1 MRAAANPATLRSSFY
16 PHAVCESSN
25 VGETISN
32 ERETKISRRLRHLIE
47 ANHSLADMESLEEL
61 LPRLLELAKD
71 VTGAEAS
78 SVMLYNAR
86 RNVLEF
92 ASIRDEVVS
101 ENVAEVLKSKV
112 ELRMGEGIAG
122 WVAQHRKPVIVTDV
136 QGDPRFFKDADKQTG
151 FVTKNLLCVPL
162 AHRHELLGVISV
174 LNAKGKTCFDSED
187 QELLESFANLA
198 AVAIIRSRLFETRIK
213 EERLEAKLEAAAKI
227 QALFWPRLPEELG
240 VGSKVWAV
248 SIPAAFVG
256 GDLYDVIPL
265 PDGSWL
271 VYVGDV
277 SDKGLPAALV
287 MASLSTKIRSE
298 ALLHRD
304 VDRLLESVNNSMVDL
319 MAAEGFFATLALGRY
334 WPGAGRLEISLAGHP
349 PPLWIVGDH
358 LRPVPELRGISLG
371 MASAVT
377 YGKREIRLSPG
388 ESVVFV
394 TDGVTEAENERRE
407 LFGQQRLLEYV
418 RKGTGPP
425 WGTGLLEA
433 VNVWR
438 GGAEASDD
446 ITLLEIW
453 RDIG

>member
-1 MRAAANPATLRSSFY
+1 MEGEIRAN
-16 PHAVCESSN
+16 
-25 VGETISN
+25 GEA
-32 ERETKISRRLRHLIE
+32 KVSRRLKRLIE

-78 SVMLYNAR
+78 SVMLYNPR

-92 ASIRDEVVS
+92 ASIKDEVVGD
-101 ENVAEVLKSKV
+101 NVAEVLKSKV

-122 WVAQHRKPVIVTDV
+122 WVAQHRKPVIVGDV
-136 QGDPRFFKDADKQTG
+136 QSDPRFFKGADKQTG
-151 FVTKNLLCVPL
+151 FVTQNLLCVPL
-162 AHRHELLGVISV
+162 IHRHELLGVISV
-174 LNAKGKTCFDSED
+174 LNAKDKACFDSVD

-227 QALFWPRLPEELG
+227 QALFWPRLPGELG

-334 WPGAGRLEISLAGHP
+334 WPGTGRLEMSLAGHP
-349 PPLWIVGDH
+349 PPLWIVGDR
-358 LRPVPELRGISLG
+358 LGPVPALRGVSLG
-371 MASAVT
+371 IAPAAR
-377 YGKREIRLSPG
+377 YEKKEIRLSPG

-418 RKGTGPP
+418 RDGMGPP
-425 WGTGLLEA
+425 WGSGLLDM
-433 VNVWR
+433 VNAWR

-453 RDIG
+453 RDRG

>member
-1 MRAAANPATLRSSFY
+1 MF
-16 PHAVCESSN
+16 ESSD

-32 ERETKISRRLRHLIE
+32 ERETKISRRLRRLIE

-61 LPRLLELAKD
+61 LPRLLDLAKD

-78 SVMLYNAR
+78 SVMLYNPR

-92 ASIRDEVVS
+92 ASIKDEVVGAK
-101 ENVAEVLKSKV
+101 VAEVLKSRV

-122 WVAQHRKPVIVTDV
+122 WVAQHRKPVIVGDA
-136 QGDPRFFKDADKQTG
+136 QSDPRFFRGADKQTG
-151 FVTKNLLCVPL
+151 FVTKSLLCVPL
-162 AHRHELLGVISV
+162 IHRHELLGVISV
-174 LNAKGKTCFDSED
+174 LNAKDKPCFDSED

-227 QALFWPRLPEELG
+227 QALFWPKLPEELG
-240 VGSKVWAV
+240 VDSKVWAV

-319 MAAEGFFATLALGRY
+319 MAEEGFFATLALGRY
-334 WPGAGRLEISLAGHP
+334 WPGTGRLEMSLAGHP
-349 PPLWIVGDH
+349 PPLWIAGNR
-358 LRPVPELRGISLG
+358 LGPVPELRGVSLG
-371 MASAVT
+371 IAPGVK
-377 YGKREIRLSPG
+377 YERKEIRLSPG
-388 ESVVFV
+388 ESLVFV
-394 TDGVTEAENERRE
+394 TDGIMEAENERRE
-407 LFGQQRLLEYV
+407 FFGQQRLLAYV
-418 RKGTGPP
+418 KNGTGPP
-425 WGTGLLEA
+425 WGAGFLDM
-433 VNVWR
+433 VNAWR

-453 RDIG
+453 RDRG

>member
-1 MRAAANPATLRSSFY
+1 MSNSTGVATEDRV
-16 PHAVCESSN
+16 P
-25 VGETISN
+25 I
-32 ERETKISRRLRHLIE
+32 RLKRLLE

-86 RNVLEF
+86 RDVLEF
-92 ASIRDEVVS
+92 VSVKDEMVGD
-101 ENVAEVLKSKV
+101 NLAEVLKSKV
-112 ELRMGEGIAG
+112 ELRMGEGITG
-122 WVAQHRKPVIVTDV
+122 WAAQHRQTVIVCDARS
-136 QGDPRFFKDADKQTG
+136 DPRFFRGADKQTG
-151 FVTKNLLCVPL
+151 FVTRNLVCVPL
-162 AHRHELLGVISV
+162 VHRHELLGVISV
-174 LNAKGKTCFDSED
+174 LNAKDKPCFDGED

-198 AVAIIRSRLFETRIK
+198 AVAIIRSRLFETRIR

-227 QALFWPRLPEELG
+227 QALFWPKLPGQLG
-240 VGSKVWAV
+240 AGSKVWAV

-271 VYVGDV
+271 VCVGDV
-277 SDKGLPAALV
+277 SDKGLPAALL

-319 MAAEGFFATLALGRY
+319 MAEEGFFATLALGRY
-334 WPGAGRLEISLAGHP
+334 WAETGRLEMSLAGHP
-349 PPLWIVGDH
+349 APLWIVRDH

-371 MASAVT
+371 VAPGAK
-377 YGKREIRLSPG
+377 YEKREIRLSPG
-388 ESVVFV
+388 ESVIFV
-394 TDGVTEAENERRE
+394 TDGVTEAENGRKE

-418 RKGTGPP
+418 RNGMGPP
-425 WGTGLLEA
+425 WGTGLLDM
-433 VNVWR
+433 VNAWR

-453 RDIG
+453 RDRG

>member
-1 MRAAANPATLRSSFY
+1 MEGEIRAN
-16 PHAVCESSN
+16 
-25 VGETISN
+25 GEA
-32 ERETKISRRLRHLIE
+32 KVSRRLKRLIE

-78 SVMLYNAR
+78 SVMLYNPR

-92 ASIRDEVVS
+92 ASIKDEVVGD
-101 ENVAEVLKSKV
+101 NVAEVLKSKV

-122 WVAQHRKPVIVTDV
+122 WVAQHRKPVIVGDV
-136 QGDPRFFKDADKQTG
+136 QSDPRFFKGADKQTG
-151 FVTKNLLCVPL
+151 FVTQNLLCVPL
-162 AHRHELLGVISV
+162 IHRHELLGVISV
-174 LNAKGKTCFDSED
+174 LNAKDKACFDSVD

-334 WPGAGRLEISLAGHP
+334 WPGTGRLEMSLAGHP
-349 PPLWIVGDH
+349 PPLWIVGDR
-358 LRPVPELRGISLG
+358 LGPVPALRGVSLG
-371 MASAVT
+371 IAPAAR
-377 YGKREIRLSPG
+377 YEKKEIRLSPG

-418 RKGTGPP
+418 RDGMGPP
-425 WGTGLLEA
+425 WGSGLLDM
-433 VNVWR
+433 VNAWR

-453 RDIG
+453 RDRG